1 MTYDDSISY
10 IHSLLKFGIH
20 PGLSRMDS
28 LLNELSSPQKGL
40 KYVHVAGTNGKGSVS
55 TAMSNILIEAG
66 YNVGLYT
73 SPYVTDFLERVQY
86 NGKPVEKRLFSQS
99 VEEVKTAV
107 KKLNK
112 DGELTEEAIAAV
124 FSEDAKKS
132 ESEVKFTVSKKLFTR
147 CPELLND
154 NSKL

>member
-1 MTYDDSISY
+1 MTYEDSISY

-55 TAMSNILIEAG
+55 TAVSNILIEAG
-66 YNVGLYT
+66 YNIGLYT

-99 VEEVKTAV
+99 VEEVKRAV
-107 KKLNK
+107 EKLNK
-112 DGELTEEAIAAV
+112 DGVLITEFEALTAAA
-124 FSEDAKKS
+124 FLCYK
-132 ESEVKFTVSKKLFTR
+132 TVDGMQK
-147 CPELLND
+147 
-154 NSKL
+154 